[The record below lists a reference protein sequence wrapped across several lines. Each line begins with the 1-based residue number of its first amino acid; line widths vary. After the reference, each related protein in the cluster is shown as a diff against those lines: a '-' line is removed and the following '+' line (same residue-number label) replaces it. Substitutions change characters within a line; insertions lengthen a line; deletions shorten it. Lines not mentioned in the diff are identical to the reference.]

1 MVPDNE
7 TWEKQLKEASD
18 QLETYGEFKGKLA
31 EKAENLYQC
40 LKFDDEFSLKA
51 ERLYVYAR
59 MRSDE
64 DTANDLY
71 QDMFSRA
78 QLLNIRASEN
88 SSYMVPE
95 ILAIPEE
102 TLEKF
107 IGADA
112 ELPDMLNAR
121 ERRVWMQEQLLSEFP
136 GVLVSFTLNIPG
148 PVKVLPLV
156 PEAFAFA
163 LSEIVSALNTAKIPV
178 LKRSLI
184 LDKTGPEA
192 FLCVDADALAVKRL
206 LVPLEDA
213 SDLGRLYDIDI
224 IGRDGKKISRS
235 DIGQPGRTCLLCGR
249 PARECSRSR
258 AHSVAELTERIN
270 AIFHEHFS

>member
-1 MVPDNE
+1 MRSEVFM
-7 TWEKQLKEASD
+7 EKFLWNDPEIEQLLLND
-18 QLETYGEFKGKLA
+18 A
-31 EKAENLYQC
+31 EK
-40 LKFDDEFSLKA
+40 
-51 ERLYVYAR
+51 
-59 MRSDE
+59 
-64 DTANDLY
+64 
-71 QDMFSRA
+71 
-78 QLLNIRASEN
+78 
-88 SSYMVPE
+88 
-95 ILAIPEE
+95 E

-121 ERRVWMQEQLLSEFP
+121 ERRVWMQEQILSEFP

-163 LSEIVSALNTAKIPV
+163 LSEIVSALDTAKIPV

>member
-1 MVPDNE
+1 M
-7 TWEKQLKEASD
+7 EKFLWNDPEIEQLLLND
-18 QLETYGEFKGKLA
+18 A
-31 EKAENLYQC
+31 EK
-40 LKFDDEFSLKA
+40 
-51 ERLYVYAR
+51 
-59 MRSDE
+59 
-64 DTANDLY
+64 
-71 QDMFSRA
+71 
-78 QLLNIRASEN
+78 
-88 SSYMVPE
+88 
-95 ILAIPEE
+95 E

-163 LSEIVSALNTAKIPV
+163 LSEIVSALDTAKISD
-178 LKRSLI
+178 LKRSQI
-184 LDKTGPEA
+184 LAKTGTEA
-192 FLCVDADALAVKRL
+192 FLCVDAD
-206 LVPLEDA
+206 
-213 SDLGRLYDIDI
+213 
-224 IGRDGKKISRS
+224 GKQISRS
-235 DIGQPGRTCLLCGR
+235 DIGQPGRPCLLCGR

>member
-1 MVPDNE
+1 MNPE
-7 TWEKQLKEASD
+7 IEQLLLND
-18 QLETYGEFKGKLA
+18 A
-31 EKAENLYQC
+31 EK
-40 LKFDDEFSLKA
+40 
-51 ERLYVYAR
+51 
-59 MRSDE
+59 
-64 DTANDLY
+64 
-71 QDMFSRA
+71 
-78 QLLNIRASEN
+78 
-88 SSYMVPE
+88 
-95 ILAIPEE
+95 E

-163 LSEIVSALNTAKIPV
+163 LSEIVSALDTAKIPV

-224 IGRDGKKISRS
+224 IGREEKRS
-235 DIGQPGRTCLLCGR
+235 QEVTSG
-249 PARECSRSR
+249 SR
-258 AHSVAELTERIN
+258 AGPVSSAAALRGNVPEAGPTR
-270 AIFHEHFS
+270 SQS

>member
-1 MVPDNE
+1 M
-7 TWEKQLKEASD
+7 EKFLWNDPEIEQLLLND
-18 QLETYGEFKGKLA
+18 A
-31 EKAENLYQC
+31 EK
-40 LKFDDEFSLKA
+40 
-51 ERLYVYAR
+51 
-59 MRSDE
+59 
-64 DTANDLY
+64 
-71 QDMFSRA
+71 
-78 QLLNIRASEN
+78 
-88 SSYMVPE
+88 
-95 ILAIPEE
+95 E

-121 ERRVWMQEQLLSEFP
+121 ERRVWMLLSEFP

-163 LSEIVSALNTAKIPV
+163 LSEIVSALDTAKIPV

-235 DIGQPGRTCLLCGR
+235 DIGQPDRTCLLCGR

>member
-1 MVPDNE
+1 M
-7 TWEKQLKEASD
+7 EKFLWNDPEIEQLLLND
-18 QLETYGEFKGKLA
+18 A
-31 EKAENLYQC
+31 EK
-40 LKFDDEFSLKA
+40 
-51 ERLYVYAR
+51 
-59 MRSDE
+59 
-64 DTANDLY
+64 
-71 QDMFSRA
+71 
-78 QLLNIRASEN
+78 
-88 SSYMVPE
+88 
-95 ILAIPEE
+95 E

-156 PEAFAFA
+156 
-163 LSEIVSALNTAKIPV
+163 
-178 LKRSLI
+178 
-184 LDKTGPEA
+184 PEA

>member
-1 MVPDNE
+1 MHILPFPLVGDKGNDAPVAVVRQRQARLLQE
-7 TWEKQLKEASD
+7 FPAAALLRALVL
-18 QLETYGEFKGKLA
+18 LELA
-31 EKAENLYQC
+31 
-40 LKFDDEFSLKA
+40 
-51 ERLYVYAR
+51 
-59 MRSDE
+59 
-64 DTANDLY
+64 
-71 QDMFSRA
+71 
-78 QLLNIRASEN
+78 
-88 SSYMVPE
+88 
-95 ILAIPEE
+95 
-102 TLEKF
+102 
-107 IGADA
+107 ADA
-112 ELPDMLNAR
+112 DP
-121 ERRVWMQEQLLSEFP
+121 FP

-163 LSEIVSALNTAKIPV
+163 LSEIVSALDTAKIPV

>member
-1 MVPDNE
+1 M
-7 TWEKQLKEASD
+7 EKFLWNDPEIEQLLLND
-18 QLETYGEFKGKLA
+18 A
-31 EKAENLYQC
+31 EK
-40 LKFDDEFSLKA
+40 
-51 ERLYVYAR
+51 
-59 MRSDE
+59 
-64 DTANDLY
+64 
-71 QDMFSRA
+71 
-78 QLLNIRASEN
+78 
-88 SSYMVPE
+88 
-95 ILAIPEE
+95 E

-163 LSEIVSALNTAKIPV
+163 LSEIVSALDTAKIPV

-192 FLCVDADALAVKRL
+192 FLCVDADALAV
-206 LVPLEDA
+206 
-213 SDLGRLYDIDI
+213 
-224 IGRDGKKISRS
+224 
-235 DIGQPGRTCLLCGR
+235 
-249 PARECSRSR
+249 
-258 AHSVAELTERIN
+258 N
-270 AIFHEHFS
+270 AFSCR

>member
-1 MVPDNE
+1 M
-7 TWEKQLKEASD
+7 EKFLW
-18 QLETYGEFKGKLA
+18 
-31 EKAENLYQC
+31 
-40 LKFDDEFSLKA
+40 
-51 ERLYVYAR
+51 
-59 MRSDE
+59 
-64 DTANDLY
+64 NDPEIE
-71 QDMFSRA
+71 
-78 QLLNIRASEN
+78 QLLLNDAE
-88 SSYMVPE
+88 
-95 ILAIPEE
+95 EE

-163 LSEIVSALNTAKIPV
+163 LSEIVSALDTAKIPVLKRSLILDKTGPEAFLCVDADALAVKRLLVPLEDASDLGRLYDIDIPGPVKVLPLVPEAFAFALSEIVSALDTAKIPV

>member
-1 MVPDNE
+1 M
-7 TWEKQLKEASD
+7 EKFLWNDPEIEQLLLND
-18 QLETYGEFKGKLA
+18 A
-31 EKAENLYQC
+31 EK
-40 LKFDDEFSLKA
+40 
-51 ERLYVYAR
+51 
-59 MRSDE
+59 
-64 DTANDLY
+64 
-71 QDMFSRA
+71 
-78 QLLNIRASEN
+78 
-88 SSYMVPE
+88 
-95 ILAIPEE
+95 E

-163 LSEIVSALNTAKIPV
+163 LSEIVSALDTAKIPV

-224 IGRDGKKISRS
+224 IGGMEKRS
-235 DIGQPGRTCLLCGR
+235 QEVTSG
-249 PARECSRSR
+249 SR
-258 AHSVAELTERIN
+258 AGPVSSAAALRGNVPEAGPTR
-270 AIFHEHFS
+270 SQS